1 MKKGEDKR
9 RGEEAEEEGRKD
21 VGEWRGLY
29 LRSLPKREQR
39 RLASSPKDAVTSPG
53 LLSRCT
59 ECIVEGLPF
68 KKPGSAISHSLL
80 SPCFLY
86 LCESFPYISHVVS
99 LVLYNNS
106 SEEFQS

>member
-1 MKKGEDKR
+1 MVGKTKENGEDLISIVDR
-9 RGEEAEEEGRKD
+9 
-21 VGEWRGLY
+21 
-29 LRSLPKREQR
+29 KREQS
-39 RLASSPKDAVTSPG
+39 LFASSPRDAVTSQG

-68 KKPGSAISHSLL
+68 KKPGSAIPHSPL

-86 LCESFPYISHVVS
+86 LCESFLYISHVAS